1 MFHCPILRNVQND
14 CQSSRTFIHHN
25 QALGGLQDSNTA
37 QLYKMMGEL
46 EKEIESGTYLII
58 VFAKDLKSKIKQRF
72 EMFGVASNSLAAV
85 VHL

>member
-1 MFHCPILRNVQND
+1 
-14 CQSSRTFIHHN
+14 
-25 QALGGLQDSNTA
+25 
-37 QLYKMMGEL
+37 MMGEL